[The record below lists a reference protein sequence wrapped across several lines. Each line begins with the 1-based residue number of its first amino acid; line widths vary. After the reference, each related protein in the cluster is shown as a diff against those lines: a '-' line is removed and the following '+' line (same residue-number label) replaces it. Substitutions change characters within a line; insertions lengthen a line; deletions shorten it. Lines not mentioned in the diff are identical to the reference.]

1 MGKKLNMK
9 FQIRGVE
16 ILEMELKQPTE
27 IFPQQITY
35 NFNLSVEHKVS
46 SEQKLI
52 LVLIGVKIRNKGD
65 KANILGSILVNCIF
79 AIENFDMVVKKID
92 PQKYDIPDEI
102 IDLLNSISIS
112 TTRGVMASLFK
123 GTFLHGAVLP
133 VIDPKSLSKKREPK
147 KQKSRQAYNN
157 EV

>member
-16 ILEMELKQPTE
+16 VLEMELKQPTE
-27 IFPQQITY
+27 ILPQNITY

-52 LVLIGVKIRNKGD
+52 LVQTGVKVRNKED
-65 KANILGSILVNCIF
+65 ERNILGRILVNCIF
-79 AIENFDMVVKKID
+79 AIENFDEVVKRVEL
-92 PQKYDIPDEI
+92 QKYDIPDEI

-112 TTRGVMASLFK
+112 TTRGVMVSMFR
-123 GTFLHGAVLP
+123 GTLLHGAVLP
-133 VIDPKSLSKKREPK
+133 VIDPKSLSKKKEPK
-147 KQKSRQAYNN
+147 KQKS
-157 EV
+157 